1 MEESQHEKSLRLLSE
16 FMDSDEGKAY
26 FEKENQKHEFQ
37 LHRFEH
43 FEEWLKHNDFDK
55 LLYRVVLKHDANYI
69 AKCWH
74 NGCEPY
80 PNNVLTFIIDY
91 VTNTNETVNVQE
103 LRCKFSNDIW
113 YFKGYYFQMIY
124 GQGVITRIYNRE
136 DMRLILEI

>member
-1 MEESQHEKSLRLLSE
+1 MTLNLETVKKKIDEFFESEE
-16 FMDSDEGKAY
+16 GIAY
-26 FEKENQKHEFQ
+26 LEKERIKKIIEQERYD
-37 LHRFEH
+37 RFEN
-43 FEEWLKHNDFDK
+43 WLKHNDFDK
-55 LLYRVVLKHDANYI
+55 LLYKVVLKHDADYV

-91 VTNTNETVNVQE
+91 VINISETVNVQE

-124 GQGVITRIYNRE
+124 GQGVITRIYNKE